1 MAPRR
6 SWWDNPALRHAVIQ
20 GAGGFD
26 YYWSGSAAGGGDGS
40 VASPWTAAEVT
51 AKPANFFAGK
61 RLGMLPSTN
70 DAANG
75 NTAITRAD
83 ASIYLGASNS
93 LGNETDNS
101 LADHITDCSA
111 PLTGTWS
118 NVATN
123 IWQITVTQIS
133 DGSASGN
140 ILHNGVP
147 GQIVQNRAA
156 LTSGATAGLYFVAAW
171 GWQGV
176 AGITSTTSLVIET
189 YSTVDPSGD
198 GITRRYSKYK
208 GIELTGANATVKNL
222 TVKMSIHQGGN
233 IRCTATGALLEGVRA
248 ENGSRHAAFVAG
260 SWTIRRSTFSGGRNR
275 QESGSGDHVVCNQAA
290 FAGTETG
297 VFDTCTFEGG
307 SYLSVTGDNIGT
319 FLAHDNGSGR
329 MASVTFTNCT
339 FKTNVSGIVPSSAL
353 AFTFTSPVFTS
364 AKRLISESSGDV
376 TITVTGATGTIG
388 EGLQTNA
395 SSGTMT
401 INTSDMDITID
412 TSLASG
418 SVFAWLWSK
427 NSGYIVNWTGLRDK
441 VKHTGSSGSRQ
452 VANLAKGSVKNNFCD
467 YSGVSTIQIYWE
479 IASGSSGGSYDHA
492 SNDNIF
498 KSGVASGAWKVNA
511 STYNTLAALQ
521 SGESPADSRS
531 VAA

>member
-1 MAPRR
+1 MAKGSFITGAELSVGQYGGNILGGQTVPL
-6 SWWDNPALRHAVIQ
+6 ALRK

-198 GITRRYSKYK
+198 GITRRY
-208 GIELTGANATVKNL
+208 
-222 TVKMSIHQGGN
+222 
-233 IRCTATGALLEGVRA
+233 
-248 ENGSRHAAFVAG
+248 
-260 SWTIRRSTFSGGRNR
+260 
-275 QESGSGDHVVCNQAA
+275 
-290 FAGTETG
+290 
-297 VFDTCTFEGG
+297 
-307 SYLSVTGDNIGT
+307 
-319 FLAHDNGSGR
+319 
-329 MASVTFTNCT
+329 
-339 FKTNVSGIVPSSAL
+339 
-353 AFTFTSPVFTS
+353 
-364 AKRLISESSGDV
+364 
-376 TITVTGATGTIG
+376 
-388 EGLQTNA
+388 
-395 SSGTMT
+395 
-401 INTSDMDITID
+401 
-412 TSLASG
+412 
-418 SVFAWLWSK
+418 
-427 NSGYIVNWTGLRDK
+427 
-441 VKHTGSSGSRQ
+441 
-452 VANLAKGSVKNNFCD
+452 
-467 YSGVSTIQIYWE
+467 
-479 IASGSSGGSYDHA
+479 DHA